1 MAVSPAKTK
10 GLIFVLLGACLVSAC
25 SQTVGLDFPQKSRP
39 NDKYMTAAQAKEA
52 INELILVKE
61 RQQELVR
68 PQTQAKPQSGPA
80 SEVIQ

>member
-1 MAVSPAKTK
+1 
-10 GLIFVLLGACLVSAC
+10 
-25 SQTVGLDFPQKSRP
+25 
-39 NDKYMTAAQAKEA
+39 MTAAQAKEA